1 MNKNVLIIIVTLLMI
16 LCIGGAAQAQSAPVP
31 AMQATNQAESEYV
44 LAPGDILS
52 IEVWGFDEFKPK
64 DTATAGIAVRPDG
77 KISFPLLG
85 EISASGKTVQAL
97 TDTITRGVSEYI
109 HNPKVTVNILKFHTT
124 RVYVLGEVVR
134 PGMFEIER
142 QHNLLDAI
150 GIAGG
155 HTKNAAK
162 KNVFIIRRGQSMAPI
177 KANYDTLLKKGDLS
191 QNYVLSDGDVVYLTD
206 NGRIDFA
213 KDILPL
219 ISAAYYLNDIS
230 NN

>member
-1 MNKNVLIIIVTLLMI
+1 MKKRILALIFTLFTI
-16 LCIGGAAQAQSAPVP
+16 LAAGGVVQAQPAPLP
-31 AMQATNQAESEYV
+31 AVQTAKWEYT

-52 IEVWGFDEFKPK
+52 IEVWGFDQFKPK
-64 DTATAGIAVRPDG
+64 DAAGIAVRPDG
-77 KISFPLLG
+77 KLSFPLIG
-85 EISASGKTVQAL
+85 EVTASGLTVQSL
-97 TDTITRGVSEYI
+97 TEAITKGVSEYI

-134 PGMFEIER
+134 PGMYEIER

-162 KNVFIIRRGQSMAPI
+162 KKVFIIRRGQSGAPI
-177 KANYDTLLKKGDLS
+177 KANYDSILKKGDLS
-191 QNYVLSDGDVVYLTD
+191 QNFLLSDGDVVYLAD

-213 KDILPL
+213 RDIMPF
-219 ISAAYYLNDIS
+219 ISAAYYLNDI
-230 NN
+230 NNN

>member
-1 MNKNVLIIIVTLLMI
+1 MNKKVLVVIFTLLI
-16 LCIGGAAQAQSAPVP
+16 VLGVGGAAQAQSAPVP
-31 AMQATNQAESEYV
+31 AIQASTQAEPEYV

-64 DTATAGIAVRPDG
+64 DTATAGIGVRPDG

-85 EISASGKTVQAL
+85 EITASGKTVQAL
-97 TDTITRGVSEYI
+97 TDTVTKGVSEYI
-109 HNPKVTVNILKFHTT
+109 LNPKVTVNILQFHKT
-124 RVYVLGEVVR
+124 RVYVLGEIVR
-134 PGMFEIER
+134 PGMYEIER

-191 QNYVLSDGDVVYLTD
+191 QNYVLADGDVVYLTD

-213 KDILPL
+213 RDILPIL
-219 ISAAYYLNDIS
+219 TAAYYVHDIQQ
-230 NN
+230 